1 MSVPEAQAIKYFRN
15 ERQRDEELAQQQQ
28 ETKPEAVEQKPP
40 AASGIATKMAVS
52 VLLILT
58 LLLQACSSNQIVT
71 TLDEIQTSTDIAA
84 TIVSGVCAVVGG
96 LGPTEAVVCALA
108 PQYLTVAAT
117 GTGACATEVAT
128 ADTNA
133 IKWQVCVNG
142 YAQAIVPVLPA
153 GTNPAVISALNS
165 VGALIKSLLDLLKPA
180 GVNAVSLA
188 KGGVLASVGQ
198 AVVKPSMMQRHKLH
212 GIANRAAA
220 TVKLFKK

>member
-1 MSVPEAQAIKYFRN
+1 MSMEGSDKKYFRN
-15 ERQRDEELAQQQQ
+15 EQQRDEELEIAATQPAD
-28 ETKPEAVEQKPP
+28 PEAAMPKEKTT
-40 AASGIATKMAVS
+40 SGSSTKIGIAG
-52 VLLILT
+52 LLVFALF
-58 LLLQACSSNQIVT
+58 LQACSSNQIVT

-117 GTGACATEVAT
+117 GTGICATEVAT

-188 KGGVLASVGQ
+188 KGGVLASVGR
-198 AVVKPSMMQRHKLH
+198 AVVKPGMMQRHKLH